1 MGIYNCRGC
10 ERIIESGIPDL
21 CESCGGMVWVSKEYG
36 SDATLKTNFSA
47 GNIPKNSPKKA
58 ECNRGS
64 DLLILAILIFIF
76 IIAPATIYYLADP
89 EMFFKTVKKA
99 MTWVGYFIK
108 GIVSATL
115 LLLVLLLAA
124 LFSDW
129 LYYIQNKMMGKK

>member
-21 CESCGGMVWVSKEYG
+21 CESCGAMVWVSKKSG
-36 SDATLKTNFSA
+36 PNTNLNTSSSA
-47 GNIPKNSPKKA
+47 ANIPKNSPKKA
-58 ECNRGS
+58 ECNRGA

-76 IIAPATIYYLADP
+76 IIAPATICYLADP
-89 EMFFKTVKKA
+89 EMFFKTGKKV
-99 MTWVGYFIK
+99 MIFIGYFIK

-129 LYYIQNKMMGKK
+129 LYYIQDKMMGKK